1 MRRPLR
7 ETLRE
12 LPDFMERIMTT
23 AYSEMTLPISQLL
36 LDPNNFRFQDET
48 DFVRA
53 DPKRFAEPTV
63 QERATKRI
71 RSEGLGELKN
81 SIISNGFLAVE
92 RLVVRSYTKRE
103 NEPELFLVLEG
114 NRRLAALQWIEQDH
128 KAGADI
134 PAEVIDVLDAVPV
147 IVMESDDDEGMYLA
161 LMGIRHVGGI
171 RQWGG
176 YQRAKLVA
184 ELRDLH
190 QYDTTEVADRLGM
203 TKHEVNRRYRALKAL
218 QQMQDDEEFAD
229 YASTT
234 MYPLFHEAVSL
245 PAVRSWLGWNDATF
259 CFEDEEQLHQ
269 FYSLLVPHEEEDE
282 GEAGELR
289 GVPKITTYSQVRE
302 LRVILPNTDAK
313 HFLLNPDHTFSEALA
328 IAKAEELS
336 KTWKSQV
343 REAIGALSQMSVL
356 DLEGLDPEGKD
367 IIVRVRDIADRML
380 ATYDKLVAN

>member
-1 MRRPLR
+1 MP
-7 ETLRE
+7 TLYAE
-12 LPDFMERIMTT
+12 L
-23 AYSEMTLPISQLL
+23 TLPISQLL
-36 LDPNNFRFQDET
+36 LDPNNFRFQDGS
-48 DFVRA
+48 DFVRV
-53 DPKRFAEPTV
+53 DPKRFAEATV

-92 RLVVRSYTKRE
+92 RLVVRSYVKRE
-103 NEPELFLVLEG
+103 NEPELFVVLEG
-114 NRRLAALQWIEQDH
+114 NRRLAALQWIEQDYE
-128 KAGADI
+128 AGADI
-134 PAEVIDVLDAVPV
+134 PAEVINVLQAVPV
-147 IVMESDDDEGMYLA
+147 IVIESDDDEGMYLA

-218 QQMQDDEEFAD
+218 QQMENDEEFAD
-229 YASTT
+229 YANST

-245 PAVRSWLGWNDATF
+245 PAVRSWLGWNDVTF
-259 CFEDEEQLHQ
+259 QFDDEEQLHQ
-269 FYSLLVPHEEEDE
+269 FYSLLVPNENDDE
-282 GEAGELR
+282 GEGGDLR
-289 GVPKITTYSQVRE
+289 DAPKITTYSQVRE
-302 LRVILPNTDAK
+302 LRVILTNSDAK

-343 REAIGALSQMSVL
+343 TEAIGALSSMTVL
-356 DLEGLDPEGKD
+356 DLEGLDAEGKD
-367 IIVRVRDIADRML
+367 VIVRVRDVADRML
-380 ATYDKLVAN
+380 TTYGKLVAD

>member
-1 MRRPLR
+1 
-7 ETLRE
+7 
-12 LPDFMERIMTT
+12 MTT
-23 AYSEMTLPISQLL
+23 LYTEKTLPITQLL

-53 DPKRFAEPTV
+53 DPKRFAEVSV

-71 RSEGLGELKN
+71 RGEGLAELKN

-92 RLVVRSYTKRE
+92 RLVVRSYVKRQG
-103 NEPELFLVLEG
+103 EPELFLVLEG
-114 NRRLAALQWIEQDH
+114 NRRLAALQWIKQDH
-128 KAGADI
+128 EAGADV
-134 PAEVIDVLDAVPV
+134 PADVLAVLDAVPV
-147 IVMESDDDEGMYLA
+147 IVIESDDDEGTYLA

-171 RQWGG
+171 KQWGG

-190 QYDTTEVADRLGM
+190 HYDTTEVADRLGM

-245 PAVRSWLGWNDATF
+245 PAVRSWLGWNDSETRF
-259 CFEDEEQLHQ
+259 QDEEQLHQ
-269 FYSLLVPHEEEDE
+269 FYSLITPPENADEDE
-282 GEAGELR
+282 GGESR
-289 GVPKITTYSQVRE
+289 GTPKITTYSQVRE
-302 LRVILPNTDAK
+302 LRTILPNRDAK

-343 REAIGALSQMSVL
+343 AEAIGALSSMSVL
-356 DLEGLDPEGKD
+356 DLENLDDDGKMV
-367 IIVRVRDIADRML
+367 ISRVRDVADRLL
-380 ATYDKLVAN
+380 ATYEKLVAE